1 MVSNFGIETV
11 RSIFDDPFF
20 IGFNKRLDDLQK
32 THVGSLRQ
40 SYPPYNLVEIDDDN
54 YELSL
59 AVAGFKKDEI
69 EITIDNGHLV
79 IKGDKA
85 EEENSNVV
93 YKGIAARKFTRTFAL
108 GEYMEVSRAEMA
120 DGILSVFVE
129 RNVPEEKKPKTIKI
143 K

>member
-108 GEYMEVSRAEMA
+108 GEYMEVNRAEMA

>member
-20 IGFNKRLDDLQK
+20 IGFNKRLDDLQ
-32 THVGSLRQ
+32 TRHVNSIRQ
-40 SYPPYNLVEIDDDN
+40 SYPPYNLVEIDEDN

-69 EITIDNGHLV
+69 EITVDNGNLI
-79 IKGDKA
+79 IKGEKPED
-85 EEENSNVV
+85 ENQNIVH
-93 YKGIAARKFTRTFAL
+93 KGIATRKFTRTFAL
-108 GEYMEVSRAEMA
+108 GEYMEVDRAEMA
-120 DGILSVFVE
+120 DGILIVYLE
-129 RNVPEEKKPKTIKI
+129 RNIPEEKKPKTIKI